1 MAIVNFRWASQTF
14 YLSFY
19 TFIYSRTISLI
30 TVFSQYL
37 KNVKIPFPGYSRDK
51 GMYMARLALFRMFP
65 VSCNIIYLFGQI
77 KVFTSVVRI
86 VRDLSKPHL
95 IKICIIFWLTD
106 KFHETKS
113 YHIRTRQMN
122 DETQTTLTAS
132 LWSMPQLNPHFQYFI
147 VLQIFEIRHLYS
159 VFSRRDFVIYL
170 LETELSTHL
179 IV

>member
-106 KFHETKS
+106 KFH
-113 YHIRTRQMN
+113 
-122 DETQTTLTAS
+122 DEIIPYTNSADEWRDTNNADCVIMKYAHYEVCLSLILTFSIS
-132 LWSMPQLNPHFQYFI
+132 LSFKYSRLGTFI
-147 VLQIFEIRHLYS
+147 QFLAVEISL
-159 VFSRRDFVIYL
+159 FIC
-170 LETELSTHL
+170 
-179 IV
+179 